1 MRRSIVS
8 WSLILLA
15 FLQVAPTL
23 SAQSDREA
31 RGWFRCDTNTGGDT
45 IYATP
50 FFDWTGTFDVL
61 QNAFQQHLIAKYGY
75 KGRVNCSMA
84 YPGGNT
90 LAALTADMQRQYT
103 QFRAQGKKIVETSWT
118 ITSPGVTLAYQ
129 CFGIAKV
136 RRAGMP
142 DSSYLLYSRAVRVK
156 VTEAGELSTS
166 WIDELKRIHPGWY
179 FPSPGCN
186 LLPADPAEHQAYLE
200 SMEAMYAGSKPKV
213 MQLDWQFQPGAAQ
226 ATAAADAQPAYYC
239 ELIGSTPKTVFIT
252 PVRQAEPSW
261 ERMDYQYAWQ
271 KYVRATLDK
280 DAYTGGCEA
289 GTMKQETVARNGRRE
304 QYVNQG
310 YTVRDVDWTYAPG
323 AQAVSA
329 SAAPPPK
336 APAPTSPP
344 VAAIAAPAS
353 PSGYPTVDQFGRPL
367 PAQTFYCQYLGL
379 ALDGSGKYP
388 LYQDEMFT
396 MATSQAAVQKGWNSH
411 IESTFHPSSPGNPMC
426 VIVPTDPV
434 QREGVL
440 RSFNL
445 LTQPATQRVVKVS
458 WKP

>member
-1 MRRSIVS
+1 MRRTAVPLSSI
-8 WSLILLA
+8 LIALLA
-15 FLQVAPTL
+15 IASAL
-23 SAQSDREA
+23 SAQSDRA
-31 RGWFRCDTNTGGDT
+31 AKGWFRCDTNTGGDT

-50 FFDWTGTFDVL
+50 FFDWTGTFDAL

-84 YPGGNT
+84 NPGGNT

-118 ITSPGVTLAYQ
+118 ITNPGVTLSYQ
-129 CFGIAKV
+129 CFGVAKV

-142 DSSYLLYSRAVRVK
+142 DSTYLLHSRIVRIGIA
-156 VTEAGELSTS
+156 EGGELYTA
-166 WIDELKRIHPGWY
+166 WTDELKRLHPGWY

-186 LLPADPAEHQAYLE
+186 LLPADPAEHPAFLE
-200 SMEAMYAGSKPKV
+200 SMVGMYANSKPRV
-213 MQLDWQFQPGAAQ
+213 VQLDWQFQPGAAQ

-239 ELIGSTPKTVFIT
+239 ELIGSTLKTVFIT
-252 PVRQAEPSW
+252 PVRPAEPSW

-271 KYVRATLDK
+271 QYVRATLDK

-310 YTVRDVDWTYAPG
+310 YTVRDVDWSYAPV
-323 AQAVSA
+323 ARPTATA
-329 SAAPPPK
+329 SATP
-336 APAPTSPP
+336 APAATSPP
-344 VAAIAAPAS
+344 AAVPTAPAS
-353 PSGYPTVDQFGRPL
+353 PAAFPTVDQYGRPL
-367 PAQTFYCQYLGL
+367 PAQTYYCQYLGL
-379 ALDGSGKYP
+379 AHDASGKYP

-396 MATSQAAVQKGWNSH
+396 IATSQAAVQKGWNAY
-411 IESTFHPSSPGNPMC
+411 IESTYHPTSPGNPMC
-426 VIVPTDPV
+426 VIVPSDPV

-445 LTQPATQRVVKVS
+445 LTQPATQRVVKVA